1 MKKEAIY
8 NADLHFEHVFW
19 TKELDFWEDE
29 LKSFNNRIEEL
40 VMRWTDPSVLAQIE
54 KFQNQF
60 LIQENA
66 MNSVRNQIDMHETN
80 MAEHYKINEDVLNKG
95 LVKKH
100 LMIRDQMETQRS
112 IYQNLKKEFFKFLTK
127 YM

>member
-40 VMRWTDPSVLAQIE
+40 VMRWTDSSVLAQIE

-66 MNSVRNQIDMHETN
+66 MNVVRNQIDMHETN
-80 MAEHYKINEDVLNKG
+80 MAEHYKINEDVLNKR
-95 LVKKH
+95 LVNKH
-100 LMIRDQMETQRS
+100 LVIRDQMETQRS
-112 IYQNLKKEFFKFLTK
+112 IYQNLKKEFFNFLTK